1 MTSLGEQLRNARRIN
16 NKSLEHISKDT
27 NISKQYLK
35 ALEENNYDIFPGQ
48 VYIRGFLSVY
58 AKYVG
63 LDPQAILEQYDKL
76 TMFSNLLSKEASEKE
91 AYKRGKRQVIRKRLF
106 LLLIAFL
113 FITLSLVGLLW
124 LRGN

>member
-1 MTSLGEQLRNARRIN
+1 MTSLGEQLRNARRTKS
-16 NKSLEHISKDT
+16 KSLEDISKDT

-35 ALEENNYDIFPGQ
+35 ALEENNYDIFPGR
-48 VYIRGFLSVY
+48 VYIRGFLSTY

-63 LDPQAILEQYDKL
+63 LDPKAIVEQYDKL
-76 TMFSNLLSKEASEKE
+76 TTFSKLLSKEASEKE
-91 AYKRGKRQVIRKRLF
+91 AYKPGKRQIIRRRLL

-124 LRGN
+124 LRKT